1 MQKFIKALFLT
12 GISASILSIIS
23 IIFIYFITKP
33 NLPEIKYVDE
43 SELQMPLKV
52 LTKDGVL
59 IGEFGEIKRR
69 AKNFDEIPYHIK
81 SAFLAAE
88 DDSFFN
94 HPGDTRM
101 IVSVH

>member
-52 LTKDGVL
+52 LTKDGQ
-59 IGEFGEIKRR
+59 EEIVTISIIIEVRM
-69 AKNFDEIPYHIK
+69 YSK
-81 SAFLAAE
+81 SFY
-88 DDSFFN
+88 SFIQN
-94 HPGDTRM
+94 MPPPRN
-101 IVSVH
+101 